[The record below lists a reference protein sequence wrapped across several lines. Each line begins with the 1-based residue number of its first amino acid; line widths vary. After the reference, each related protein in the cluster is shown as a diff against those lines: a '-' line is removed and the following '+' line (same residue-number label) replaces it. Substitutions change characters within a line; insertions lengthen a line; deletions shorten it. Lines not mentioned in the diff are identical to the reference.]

1 MKWSIFSF
9 LEVSNPGLNCSIT
22 LMSYRIFCR
31 SKLQNFLFN
40 LICSHSCLATR
51 WFNSFPC
58 ATRGLL
64 SRIILLNRESIR
76 YFLGFLIFLWNR
88 NILWL
93 HLRIEIRLLILN
105 WIMWLMI
112 RQLMRIS
119 FFSIRNIVM
128 CPMRILRISTL
139 FWYVSCRSNIFN

>member
-1 MKWSIFSF
+1 
-9 LEVSNPGLNCSIT
+9 
-22 LMSYRIFCR
+22 
-31 SKLQNFLFN
+31 
-40 LICSHSCLATR
+40 
-51 WFNSFPC
+51 
-58 ATRGLL
+58 
-64 SRIILLNRESIR
+64 
-76 YFLGFLIFLWNR
+76 LWNR

-119 FFSIRNIVM
+119 FFSIWNIVM